1 MWANTMPES
10 GLLLIG
16 YADDGS
22 ILGCSV
28 VGQRKMNDIEKCG
41 RTYAPDARYE
51 CKRISVI
58 TKDEKEDY
66 ALLIRIYYRLDKVV
80 RTVSGEAFF
89 RKGDS
94 KYQLTEDEI
103 RELEIDKRQIDFER
117 KPCGLSYLSDFD
129 LELFREYVRN
139 YKESRKLESGHTSE
153 DILKLTRLGIIE
165 KASFIPNNA
174 CALVFAKDPLQ

>member
-1 MWANTMPES
+1 MKSAQQLNLFDPATLPLLTPDEIFEKANQTLLQKLSEDSRIERKLATTPLANLGEYFSMWANTMPEG

-80 RTVSGEAFF
+80 
-89 RKGDS
+89 
-94 KYQLTEDEI
+94 
-103 RELEIDKRQIDFER
+103 
-117 KPCGLSYLSDFD
+117 
-129 LELFREYVRN
+129 
-139 YKESRKLESGHTSE
+139 
-153 DILKLTRLGIIE
+153 
-165 KASFIPNNA
+165 
-174 CALVFAKDPLQ
+174 